1 MYMSNI
7 ENLTS
12 KIIEN
17 AKSTAKDII
26 DKAKEKENNIISKK
40 VSIAEKER
48 NIILSKAKDESKLK
62 KQRIISNANLQV
74 RDMKL
79 SAKIEVLDK
88 VFNDSIQK
96 LNGMT
101 TSEMINF
108 IRNSI
113 LSSEIDGDEEII
125 IDSSNLVI
133 TPQFVEELNKELKS
147 KGKIGKLKLSSEN
160 RNIGGGY
167 ILAKNGIEIN
177 NTFDFLVKSLRDDIE
192 SEVAKVLFS

>member
-1 MYMSNI
+1 MSNI

-40 VSIAEKER
+40 VSIAKKER

>member
-1 MYMSNI
+1 MSNI

-177 NTFDFLVKSLRDDIE
+177 NTFD
-192 SEVAKVLFS
+192 

>member
-1 MYMSNI
+1 MSNI

-17 AKSTAKDII
+17 AKSTAKNLI
-26 DKAKEKENNIISKK
+26 DKAKEKETNIISKK
-40 VSIAEKER
+40 VNMAEKEK
-48 NIILSKAKDESKLK
+48 NIILSKAKDESGIK
-62 KQRIISNANLQV
+62 KQRIISNANLQA

-79 SAKIEVLDK
+79 SAKIEVLDE
-88 VFNDSIQK
+88 VFNASIQE
-96 LNGMT
+96 LNRMT
-101 TSEMINF
+101 MSEMINF
-108 IRNSI
+108 IKNSI

-125 IDSSNLVI
+125 VDVSNIVV
-133 TPQFVEELNKELKS
+133 TPQFVDQLNKELKS

-177 NTFDFLVKSLRDDIE
+177 NTFDFLVKSLRNDIE
-192 SEVAKVLFS
+192 AEVAKVLFS

>member
-1 MYMSNI
+1 MSNI

-17 AKSTAKDII
+17 AKSTAKNLI
-26 DKAKEKENNIISKK
+26 DKAKEKETNIISKK
-40 VSIAEKER
+40 VNMAEKEK
-48 NIILSKAKDESKLK
+48 NIILSKAKDESGIK
-62 KQRIISNANLQV
+62 KQRIISNANLQA

-79 SAKIEVLDK
+79 SAKIEVLDE
-88 VFNDSIQK
+88 VFNASIQE
-96 LNGMT
+96 LNRMT

>member
-1 MYMSNI
+1 MSNI

-12 KIIEN
+12 KIIEH

>member
-1 MYMSNI
+1 MSNI

-167 ILAKNGIEIN
+167 ILAKNDIEIN

>member
-1 MYMSNI
+1 MSNI

-74 RDMKL
+74 RDMNL

>member
-1 MYMSNI
+1 MSNI

-125 IDSSNLVI
+125 IDSRNLVI

>member
-1 MYMSNI
+1 MSNI